1 METLW
6 LRAETKLNERRT
18 PLIPVHAGI
27 LVRNGYRVCVEASE
41 DRIFSDSA
49 YREQGCIL
57 VEKGSWRFANRDTLI
72 LGLKELPD
80 GSFPLRHRH
89 FYFAHAYEGQGGS
102 VELLE
107 RFERGGGFLYDLE
120 QIKDSSGAQLV
131 TGGAGYLAGM
141 CAATACLD
149 IWKQRHCERTGSYR
163 VPNQFASCAELS
175 AYARSLLAAHIP
187 IPRILVIGH
196 RGKSGSGVTHLLD
209 ELGLGYDR
217 SLKITREKIGRRELL
232 HGYDIVFNCIKLTKD
247 TPIFLSKDMIDAR
260 TRIKLIGDVS
270 CEATHPGNPIPIYSA
285 PTDFE
290 KPVFRTPDGIDIMA
304 IDNITAMLPVECS
317 QILSEQIFP
326 YLCYFLLAGGV
337 HDASPFERVVDSFN
351 LACRAAPGSGQS
363 RRGLQGLRKNAP
375 GSL

>member
-1 METLW
+1 MNSIDPGSRRDTRQKW
-6 LRAETKLNERRT
+6 LPCVRRGVGGPHFQRLGISRARLHSGREGKLEIRQSR
-18 PLIPVHAGI
+18 H
-27 LVRNGYRVCVEASE
+27 
-41 DRIFSDSA
+41 SDSGA
-49 YREQGCIL
+49 KGASGRIL
-57 VEKGSWRFANRDTLI
+57 
-72 LGLKELPD
+72 
-80 GSFPLRHRH
+80 FPLRHRH

-217 SLKITREKIGRRELL
+217 SLNYPR
-232 HGYDIVFNCIKLTKD
+232 KD
-247 TPIFLSKDMIDAR
+247 RSKRTAAR
-260 TRIKLIGDVS
+260 VR
-270 CEATHPGNPIPIYSA
+270 H
-285 PTDFE
+285 
-290 KPVFRTPDGIDIMA
+290 
-304 IDNITAMLPVECS
+304 
-317 QILSEQIFP
+317 
-326 YLCYFLLAGGV
+326 
-337 HDASPFERVVDSFN
+337 RV
-351 LACRAAPGSGQS
+351 
-363 RRGLQGLRKNAP
+363 
-375 GSL
+375 